1 LAIFSLQEFFPSSQP
16 TQSLYAIS
24 SNGLATA
31 TKEVK
36 THPATNFT
44 KKALRELAAVGEEE
58 HEGPL
63 IDLVV
68 LLSKIVRT
76 HEHKGIHYTL
86 EKNAP
91 ELIKPNKSEVSSLF
105 LEVLLGLE

>member
-1 LAIFSLQEFFPSSQP
+1 MAWPH
-16 TQSLYAIS
+16 
-24 SNGLATA
+24 A

-36 THPATNFT
+36 PIKELTPL
-44 KKALRELAAVGEEE
+44 KKALRELAAVGEEG

-76 HEHKGIHYTL
+76 YEHKGIHYTL
-86 EKNAP
+86 EKYAP
-91 ELIKPNKSEVSSLF
+91 ELIKSKQT
-105 LEVLLGLE
+105 